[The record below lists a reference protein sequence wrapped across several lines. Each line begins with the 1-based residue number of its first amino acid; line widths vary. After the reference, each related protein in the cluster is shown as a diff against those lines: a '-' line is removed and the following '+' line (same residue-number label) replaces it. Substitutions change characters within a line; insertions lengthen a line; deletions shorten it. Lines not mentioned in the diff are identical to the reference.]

1 MKLLS
6 KKILISLLICVTL
19 VCSIVAICLA
29 VCIPDQII
37 ENNVDAPSTQSIDCE
52 TDDVQFLTD
61 QDKYVQFGV
70 KSDNSITSA
79 NMKDYVTVTDVSG
92 NLVSVSYSNGNVC
105 APSKGYNEGGA
116 YTISLKNGAK
126 FVDSRFREKQ
136 ELVFLIHKDEIFNA
150 VVSENTNELSNDEYI
165 SFNGTDR
172 LVLTTNKYKQG
183 DIVKFERSDYYNQPA
198 AVKVVSSHQVY
209 GGTEYV
215 VEQPYMEEVFDELEV
230 SENYDVHEED
240 FEINEEGIKEL
251 LGELENVPAMSDNG
265 FLNFFP
271 EIKLEVEPCNGG
283 INVGLT
289 IRYNIANI
297 WKCKDGIGKAIADKI
312 INQSNGA
319 LTGSLN
325 VYLIF
330 KLQFI
335 NEFNVYQDLDLA
347 TGNFSTVAT
356 KTTTTKIGF
365 YLEVEGGIL
374 GASDD
379 NIPKTKGK
387 DEYGDLNK
395 LFYEFKEKYDLR
407 K

>member
-6 KKILISLLICVTL
+6 KKILISVLICVTL

-70 KSDNSITSA
+70 KSDKSITSA

-126 FVDSRFREKQ
+126 FVDSRFRDKQ

-183 DIVKFERSDYYNQPA
+183 DIVKFERTDYYNQPA

-230 SENYDVHEED
+230 SENYDVHEEN

-265 FLNFFP
+265 FLNFLP
-271 EIKLEVEPCNGG
+271 EIKLEVEPRDGG
-283 INVGLT
+283 IDVGL
-289 IRYNIANI
+289 
-297 WKCKDGIGKAIADKI
+297 
-312 INQSNGA
+312 
-319 LTGSLN
+319 SL
-325 VYLIF
+325 IH
-330 KLQFI
+330 I
-335 NEFNVYQDLDLA
+335 
-347 TGNFSTVAT
+347 
-356 KTTTTKIGF
+356 
-365 YLEVEGGIL
+365 
-374 GASDD
+374 
-379 NIPKTKGK
+379 
-387 DEYGDLNK
+387 
-395 LFYEFKEKYDLR
+395 
-407 K
+407 

>member
-1 MKLLS
+1 M
-6 KKILISLLICVTL
+6 
-19 VCSIVAICLA
+19 ICLA

-265 FLNFFP
+265 FLNFLP

-395 LFYEFKEKYDLR
+395 LFDEFKEKYDLR
-407 K
+407 KEIKIASLHATYMGLSLIHI